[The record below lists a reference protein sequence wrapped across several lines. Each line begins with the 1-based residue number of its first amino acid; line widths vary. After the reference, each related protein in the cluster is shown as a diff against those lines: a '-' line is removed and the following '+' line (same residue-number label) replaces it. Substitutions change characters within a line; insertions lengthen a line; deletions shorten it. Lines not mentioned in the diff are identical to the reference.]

1 MGSLKEKAIRD
12 LVRKNFRLEGGGKLT
27 SSHLKELGQQLSG
40 HGKLGRS
47 YLHNARAALG
57 GVANP
62 ASRTQ
67 TEGFMVGLHEATNRE
82 EITVGGKKLEAKPNV
97 TKTGL
102 RSQVKTVASP
112 PAVQADTSQ
121 LQRQKQ
127 MRSQMIQRV
136 LAQARPPQQT
146 PNAATLVAGR
156 TGGALPLTSI
166 SRLDRGGQ
174 KRASEPTV
182 APTASPALSSE
193 PSAPAATP
201 PTPAA
206 PITPGGPSTELASA
220 QPTDAD
226 TPAVPSQPEA
236 PAPTDDELPTEKP
249 DDLEIG

>member
-1 MGSLKEKAIRD
+1 MGFKEKAIRD
-12 LVRKNFRLEGGGKLT
+12 LVRKNFRLEDGGKLT
-27 SSHLKELGQQLSG
+27 SSHLKELSQQLSG

-67 TEGFMVGLHEATNRE
+67 AEGFMVGLHEAANRE

-97 TKTGL
+97 TKSGL

-112 PAVQADTSQ
+112 PAVSEDTSQ

-136 LAQARPPQQT
+136 LAQARSPQQT
-146 PNAATLVAGR
+146 PNATTLVAGR

-174 KRASEPTV
+174 KRVSEPTA
-182 APTASPALSSE
+182 APTASPTHPRE
-193 PSAPAATP
+193 PGAPAAAP
-201 PTPAA
+201 PSPPAPTA
-206 PITPGGPSTELASA
+206 PDQPSAELASA
-220 QPTDAD
+220 PPAD
-226 TPAVPSQPEA
+226 SNA
-236 PAPTDDELPTEKP
+236 PAAPTAPETSAPADDLPTEEP
-249 DDLEIG
+249 QDLEIG